1 MVARGRQPNMIA
13 DFNQIAAHCR
23 DIASDVCPITL
34 LDSPRSILRAIFL
47 AAYPTLVFAP
57 QRLLFYHPLRGT
69 VCSGRLLPKS
79 EEYRRLEAEAIPVPR
94 WYLLSR
100 SHSPDV
106 SALGRYVVTKPDY
119 GGRGADV
126 RIRRA
131 SRVRWKPPNTPVRF
145 AARSGVIAQK
155 FIYTGRWPVSYRVS
169 TLFGRTLCS
178 LRVETSHHRRAL
190 DSPDN
195 FDGIPI
201 TSSHLGCSFWLNNEP
216 EIIALGERAHRAFP
230 EIPFLGIDILREEP
244 SGRLYVIE
252 VNSAGDVWHF
262 SSRTGRSI
270 QQWAGIDFASQY
282 GGLRRAAEIL
292 VTETRS
298 QAR

>member
-145 AARSGVIAQK
+145 AARSGVCGELLILGKSVIRHTQACRFSK
-155 FIYTGRWPVSYRVS
+155 PNP
-169 TLFGRTLCS
+169 
-178 LRVETSHHRRAL
+178 RARKR
-190 DSPDN
+190 
-195 FDGIPI
+195 G
-201 TSSHLGCSFWLNNEP
+201 SSRGQCGKRQ
-216 EIIALGERAHRAFP
+216 IQDATVALGHNRGGV
-230 EIPFLGIDILREEP
+230 IGRE
-244 SGRLYVIE
+244 
-252 VNSAGDVWHF
+252 A
-262 SSRTGRSI
+262 
-270 QQWAGIDFASQY
+270 ASMCVT
-282 GGLRRAAEIL
+282 IL
-292 VTETRS
+292 VR
-298 QAR
+298 